1 MSVIEGNLGSAS
13 CPHGEWTARDDER
26 KIARQNG
33 SYAKLSFARGEDRGP
48 TKMSIRAKLIL
59 FFTAILFLIAAFN
72 FIYYPK
78 IVKENAMSSLNA
90 KVKNMAEMLA
100 LGVGI
105 GLGGNDFTA
114 VNETLNFARDDR
126 DFSYIAVFDAQNKE
140 LAKVARDQMVP
151 SSSPNG
157 FLAIELD
164 LKDILNR
171 QGPFEY
177 SDRLFFVAP
186 ILYQD
191 VGHGKLVLGLSLE
204 NLHAAITKNRI
215 ATFAVCFAIL
225 ILGAI
230 SAVIFSNGLA
240 KRLNKIIGAIDA
252 IADGNLK
259 QEPLAIRST
268 DEIGHLGRVF
278 NKFLSRTLPAIEQ
291 SPVSIVITDKEG
303 KIEYVNPRF
312 TKYTGYEFD
321 EVLGKTPGILKS
333 GKHPPEFYK
342 NLWDTI
348 LSGRRWQGEM
358 LNKNKS
364 GGLYWEFSTISPV
377 KNRDG
382 IITHFIGVKEDISER
397 KCMEEASRRSE
408 ELVRSMVANAMDGII
423 TIHDDGKIES
433 INPAAERIF
442 GYREEEL
449 AGKNVSALMPE
460 PYRKEHDG
468 YIKNYLRTGQSKI
481 LGVAREVPAL
491 RKSGET
497 FPLEIS
503 VSETLLENRRMF
515 TGIVR
520 DISER
525 KRAEEELK
533 LYRDHL
539 ERLVEERTAELKKVH
554 ERFVHAEKLSA
565 LGKLTGAIAHEFNNP
580 IYGLRNI
587 MDQTRENPLLTEEQK
602 YLLNLGVKECDRMAD
617 LVRKL
622 RGFYQPST
630 GTAER
635 LDVHQVL
642 DDMILL
648 IQKQLKTRKIE
659 LIRDYAPN
667 LPRIV
672 AVEDQMKQV
681 FLNLLQNAE
690 ESISGEGGTITVAT
704 ESPSEDCVKISIRD
718 TGDGIPPENIPLI
731 FEPFFTTKSVK
742 GTGLGLFVCYGI
754 VKAHGGNIEM
764 SSDMGRGTAVAVTLP
779 ARGGVAQ

>member
-1 MSVIEGNLGSAS
+1 
-13 CPHGEWTARDDER
+13 
-26 KIARQNG
+26 
-33 SYAKLSFARGEDRGP
+33 
-48 TKMSIRAKLIL
+48 MSIRAKLIL

-78 IVKENAMSSLNA
+78 IVKENAISSLNA

-177 SDRLFFVAP
+177 SGRLFFVAP

-382 IITHFIGVKEDISER
+382 MITHFIGVKE
-397 KCMEEASRRSE
+397 
-408 ELVRSMVANAMDGII
+408 
-423 TIHDDGKIES
+423 
-433 INPAAERIF
+433 
-442 GYREEEL
+442 
-449 AGKNVSALMPE
+449 
-460 PYRKEHDG
+460 
-468 YIKNYLRTGQSKI
+468 
-481 LGVAREVPAL
+481 
-491 RKSGET
+491 
-497 FPLEIS
+497 
-503 VSETLLENRRMF
+503 
-515 TGIVR
+515 

-533 LYRDHL
+533 LYRERL
-539 ERLVEERTAELKKVH
+539 ERLVEERTAELKKVY
-554 ERFVHAEKLSA
+554 ERFVHSEKLSA

-622 RGFYQPST
+622 RGFYKPST

-642 DDMILL
+642 DDVVLL
-648 IQKQLKTRKIE
+648 LQKQLQTRKIK
-659 LIRDYAPN
+659 LKKDYAPN

-704 ESPSEDCVKISIRD
+704 ETPDRDTVKISIED
-718 TGDGIPPENIPLI
+718 TGEGIPPENMKLV
-731 FEPFFTTKSVK
+731 FDPFFSTKAIK
-742 GTGLGLFVCYGI
+742 GTGLGLSICYGI
-754 VKAHGGNIEM
+754 IKAHGGDIEIA
-764 SSDMGRGTAVAVTLP
+764 SDMGRGTVFTVALP
-779 ARGGVAQ
+779 ARGVAQ